1 MSMPARQIDPR
12 SVAVTRP
19 HLARPT
25 RRRLE
30 PLRVVGPTER
40 RTKSAAERVVRESLR
55 TTIAPQVVEGLLE
68 ALEIESGAPIPPSG
82 EPLEKFLHGP
92 LAQALERTIGP
103 VSTAFVM
110 RELRVLL
117 QEILPTRDGGAT
129 GERHSRVSEVRL
141 RPNEDTM
148 TGQLP
153 PATIKATPVV
163 MVVSRDGWLIGRMT
177 RELDGVAAVC
187 PVRDAW
193 SLVQALDT
201 PASRPPLVL
210 YDCRKPELADL
221 AVSAQAATRGPLVLW
236 GTDSERDLP
245 VHDREHTQ
253 IVTCSRVASPADLS
267 ALSRV
272 ILGIS

>member
-1 MSMPARQIDPR
+1 M
-12 SVAVTRP
+12 
-19 HLARPT
+19 
-25 RRRLE
+25 
-30 PLRVVGPTER
+30 
-40 RTKSAAERVVRESLR
+40 
-55 TTIAPQVVEGLLE
+55 
-68 ALEIESGAPIPPSG
+68 
-82 EPLEKFLHGP
+82 
-92 LAQALERTIGP
+92 
-103 VSTAFVM
+103 
-110 RELRVLL
+110 
-117 QEILPTRDGGAT
+117 
-129 GERHSRVSEVRL
+129 
-141 RPNEDTM
+141 
-148 TGQLP
+148 
-153 PATIKATPVV
+153 PVV
-163 MVVSRDGWLIGRMT
+163 MVVSRDGWLLGRMT

-210 YDCRKPELADL
+210 YDCRQPDLADL

-253 IVTCSRVASPADLS
+253 IVTCSRVASPADLA